1 MKERSYLIEAQPSA
15 RAEGSTQA
23 TDSSAPVLA
32 PTGIWSRFTA
42 RIRTWFEVP
51 FGYEDESGFH
61 YGSQAAPPKARL
73 ATEAASVRAR
83 VLTDRADHVMKHSVV
98 LPVANPSAPEVAPVA
113 PDKTPATVSH

>member
-1 MKERSYLIEAQPSA
+1 MIEAQPSA

>member
-15 RAEGSTQA
+15 RAEGSPQA
-23 TDSSAPVLA
+23 TDSTPPVTA

-42 RIRTWFEVP
+42 FIRAWFEVR

-61 YGSQAAPPKARL
+61 YGSQAAPAKARL
-73 ATEAASVRAR
+73 ATEAASLRAR

-98 LPVANPSAPEVAPVA
+98 LPVAHPPAPEAVPVA
-113 PDKTPATVSH
+113 PDKTPAAGPH